1 MRKQIFAILLILAM
15 LLCGCS
21 RTATDSQKDSTEST
35 AEITEETLESENSLF
50 SSESNPMEVPEESTV
65 SETEEVQPITPE
77 TLPDVPEQT
86 VTQVQTTPPAAES
99 PAEEAA
105 KPVVPEQPQE
115 TQKPAEA
122 EPQPVPEAPEET
134 KPKAAYDFEFD
145 MEAIKAD
152 CIAIGNGM
160 GLHLDTSLTPSNATW
175 WNPVT
180 ASQSNQGTT
189 LKQSLE
195 SYIKFHTVEN
205 LGSYGIDEIT
215 DFNIYYE
222 ARGNG
227 VYSVY
232 FLFA

>member
-1 MRKQIFAILLILAM
+1 MFSVSDVLLINK
-15 LLCGCS
+15 
-21 RTATDSQKDSTEST
+21 TD
-35 AEITEETLESENSLF
+35 
-50 SSESNPMEVPEESTV
+50 V
-65 SETEEVQPITPE
+65 
-77 TLPDVPEQT
+77 LP
-86 VTQVQTTPPAAES
+86 
-99 PAEEAA
+99 
-105 KPVVPEQPQE
+105 
-115 TQKPAEA
+115 
-122 EPQPVPEAPEET
+122 
-134 KPKAAYDFEFD
+134 YFEFD

-152 CIAIGNGM
+152 CIDIGKGM

-180 ASQSNQGTT
+180 ASQSNQGTK
-189 LKQSLE
+189 LKQDLE

-205 LGSYGIDEIT
+205 LGSYGIDEVT